1 LRAQQALG
9 DNPTTTTH
17 ITQHG
22 NPATKKEHLQE
33 DLKAPDQ
40 KGGDNMT
47 INRDEFYKEL
57 ILREHIRKRILKK
70 HNEQMLEEQKFRKVV
85 RMMLKEAGNEE
96 TPHASTGINVLAD
109 LLKKIIPVIETDY
122 KMLTTSPEQRES
134 YRAHII
140 QAAKN
145 AMAPVDVVSDIQSE
159 SFEYTIDA
167 DVLLEK
173 VTIEVGDE
181 DENEELEGEF
191 IDIDDEPVDE
201 EGELGIDG
209 QNETGRNFALETF
222 KKIESQIV
230 DAYAKLSDDEDNKL
244 FHDYLLT
251 NLLLYFDKFEDQLA
265 EELPEQSTPEYEEEI
280 SGEDEG
286 GLGDDGGD
294 LEDMEL

>member
-1 LRAQQALG
+1 
-9 DNPTTTTH
+9 
-17 ITQHG
+17 
-22 NPATKKEHLQE
+22 
-33 DLKAPDQ
+33 
-40 KGGDNMT
+40 MT

-286 GLGDDGGD
+286 GLGDDGRD